1 MAKTYYGIANN
12 QEFLDLA
19 GDRLSYNAQGLP
31 TLESLL
37 EVTRTEAD
45 TEKLRAIIEKSLGDG
60 KPMDY
65 STAIYKIQAYNK
77 ENPSSQFF
85 ASFVENPDKTVT
97 IKVLDN
103 NAKNRAQLLDAV
115 KKRSLVDR
123 MMYYLRNAGV
133 DVKFLEDGT

>member
-1 MAKTYYGIANN
+1 M
-12 QEFLDLA
+12 
-19 GDRLSYNAQGLP
+19 
-31 TLESLL
+31 
-37 EVTRTEAD
+37 EVIGENAD
-45 TEKLRAIIEKSLGDG
+45 TERLRAIIEKSLGNG
-60 KPMDY
+60 EPMDY